1 MRASRNFVDETLLH
15 PRKDDIKQFARG
27 NILLRVGNNDYTATV
42 IVGTTKSGYM
52 LLYDIIN
59 LNLTTI
65 IERNGK
71 KDTATKQRKGEVGR
85 SAVST
90 ATVLQSD
97 TSVNSIFSICNAA
110 PNTIENVKLSERDTK
125 KRAVEHCRA
134 I

>member
-1 MRASRNFVDETLLH
+1 M
-15 PRKDDIKQFARG
+15 
-27 NILLRVGNNDYTATV
+27 V

-71 KDTATKQRKGEVGR
+71 KDTATEQRKGEVSR

-125 KRAVEHCRA
+125 KRVVEHLDTKTRRLDTER
-134 I
+134 

>member
-1 MRASRNFVDETLLH
+1 MRSVGARTHNLDKLL
-15 PRKDDIKQFARG
+15 PENGILYDDIKQFVRDDT
-27 NILLRVGNNDYTATV
+27 LLCVGNNDYTATV

-71 KDTATKQRKGEVGR
+71 KDTATEQRKGEVSR

-97 TSVNSIFSICNAA
+97 TSVNLSIRK
-110 PNTIENVKLSERDTK
+110 NVQGKARVSEKHTSAGM
-125 KRAVEHCRA
+125 RARSSV
-134 I
+134 

>member
-1 MRASRNFVDETLLH
+1 MY
-15 PRKDDIKQFARG
+15 DDIKQFVRD
-27 NILLRVGNNDYTATV
+27 NTLLRVGNNDYIATV

-59 LNLTTI
+59 LNPTTI
-65 IERNGK
+65 IERNSK
-71 KDTATKQRKGEVGR
+71 KDTATDRRRSEVSR

-90 ATVLQSD
+90 STVLQSD

-125 KRAVEHCRA
+125 KRVVEHLDTKTRRLDTER
-134 I
+134 